1 MNKFIKNSLITSMIV
16 FATSSTFAAD
26 HTVSVGYANM
36 KVDDFKNLKGVNA
49 QYRYETQSPWGAV
62 VSSTYVSGK
71 EDTQYDFDEVE
82 HAKVKYFSLL
92 AGPSYRFNEYVSTY
106 VLVGLAQTKSSYD
119 FYDYGFNIYEHNS
132 LKKTSV
138 AYGVGVSVN
147 PVENI
152 AINLGYEGTRFKG
165 FEDQTA
171 KLNGF
176 NISVGYKF

>member
-1 MNKFIKNSLITSMIV
+1 MKNTIV
-16 FATSSTFAAD
+16 TLFLACISGISINAMAAD
-26 HTVSVGYANM
+26 HTVSVGYANI
-36 KVDDFKNLKGVNA
+36 KADDFKNLKGVNA

-71 EDTQYDFDEVE
+71 EDTQYDVDEVE
-82 HAKVKYFSLL
+82 HAKVTYFSLL
-92 AGPSYRFNEYVSTY
+92 AGPSYRFNEYVSLY
-106 VLVGLAQTKSSYD
+106 ALAGFAQTKSSYD
-119 FYDYGFNIYEHNS
+119 FYDYGFNYSEHNS

-138 AYGVGVSVN
+138 AYGIGMSVN

-152 AINLGYEGTRFKG
+152 AVNVGYEGTRFKG